1 MKFDAVTGNGR
12 FDFLK
17 AEVLLL
23 ALVSLLLG
31 LPMHL
36 SAQDTPEP
44 LVVPFASIPPFGLR
58 DHNGDRSGFIVDL
71 AEMIGSEIGVPI
83 DFVDVVDSTQFVAAQ
98 ASGQS
103 NFLPG
108 ILPLSELV
116 ETNVF
121 SDQVAIDELRPAV
134 LTKNLASAKEQGLV
148 DLRVAV
154 VPPTASSNHPVLEH
168 LWSY

>member
-83 DFVDVVDSTQFVAAQ
+83 DFVDVVDSTQFVAAAATCCFDKELGECQ
-98 ASGQS
+98 GTRFGRSEGCGCSADRKFKSSGARTEHARRVRIAASCTYGA
-103 NFLPG
+103 
-108 ILPLSELV
+108 
-116 ETNVF
+116 T
-121 SDQVAIDELRPAV
+121 DR
-134 LTKNLASAKEQGLV
+134 TC
-148 DLRVAV
+148 
-154 VPPTASSNHPVLEH
+154 
-168 LWSY
+168 